1 MMSSMYVMSEICI
14 AVTIADLSFE
24 LPMSIPRY
32 VVYLP
37 VGSSSYQSSRFMS
50 IIEPYSDRKW
60 HSYSYAKMSGSGHND
75 FNLDTSTSNP
85 SEIASCMVVCWTY
98 HSGFIMAF

>member
-1 MMSSMYVMSEICI
+1 MSEIYI

-37 VGSSSYQSSRFMS
+37 VGSSSYQSNRFMS
-50 IIEPYSDRKW
+50 IIEPYSDRNL
-60 HSYSYAKMSGSGHND
+60 HSYSYAKMSGSGHSD
-75 FNLDTSTSNP
+75 FSLDMSISRP
-85 SEIASCMVVCWTY
+85 SEIASCMVVCYTY
-98 HSGFIMAF
+98 HSGLMIAF